1 MRHYKKLLLFT
12 FSILIWSCQQKTKSE
27 KVSKTSSANLTLT
40 TATDSLTIDLVAL
53 QKQGKLPPTTAITV
67 TDDPVYH
74 DVKHYNAF
82 SLQELLNSYP
92 VIKGLDA
99 TNYQIVFEC
108 EDGYKPVMPLEQFL
122 SKKAFIAISDIN
134 APKGELWS
142 KIIKDGHE
150 MKAAPF
156 YLVYSDVSS
165 KDIAYKWP
173 YNLTK
178 IHFVTA
184 IEYDTLLFPKED
196 KKAEIGFNI
205 FKKNCITCHSI
216 NKIGGKMGPEL
227 NYPKSVTEYWK
238 NDQLKAFIKNPAS
251 FRNNVKMPTLNL
263 KEKEIEEIITYLTY
277 ISNYKL

>member
-1 MRHYKKLLLFT
+1 MRHYKKLLFFT
-12 FSILIWSCQQKTKSE
+12 FSILIWSCQQKIKSE
-27 KVSKTSSANLTLT
+27 KISNTSSENSTLT
-40 TATDSLTIDLVAL
+40 KANDSLTIDLVAL

-67 TDDPVYH
+67 IDDPVYH
-74 DVKHYNAF
+74 GVKHYNAF

-92 VIKGLDA
+92 KIKGLDA
-99 TNYQIVFEC
+99 ASYQIVFEC
-108 EDGYKPVMPLEQFL
+108 EDGYKPVMPLGQFL
-122 SKKAFIAISDIN
+122 SKKAFIAISDID
-134 APKGELWS
+134 APKGQLWS

-156 YLVYSDVSS
+156 YLVYKDVSS
-165 KDIAYKWP
+165 KETDYKWP

-178 IHFVTA
+178 IHFVTNFK
-184 IEYDTLLFPKED
+184 YDSLLFPKED
-196 KKAEIGFNI
+196 NKVVIGFQL
-205 FKKNCITCHSI
+205 FKKNCIICHSI

-263 KEKEIEEIITYLTY
+263 KEKEIEEITNYLTY
-277 ISNYKL
+277 MSNHKL

>member
-1 MRHYKKLLLFT
+1 MQHYKKLLFLT
-12 FSILIWSCQQKTKSE
+12 FSILIWSCQQKAKPI
-27 KVSKTSSANLTLT
+27 KVSKISSENSILTK
-40 TATDSLTIDLVAL
+40 ATDSLTIDLVAL
-53 QKQGKLPPTTAITV
+53 QKQGKLPSTTAITV

-74 DVKHYNAF
+74 GVKHYNAF
-82 SLQELLNSYP
+82 SLQELLNLYP
-92 VIKGLDA
+92 EIKSLNA

-108 EDGYKPVMPLEQFL
+108 EDGYKPVMPLGQFL
-122 SKKAFIAISDIN
+122 SKKAFIAISDID

-142 KIIKDGHE
+142 KIIKDGQE

-156 YLVYSDVSS
+156 YLVYKDVSS
-165 KDIAYKWP
+165 KDTDYKWP

-184 IEYDTLLFPKED
+184 FKYDSLLFPKED
-196 KKAEIGFNI
+196 KKAAIGFLLY
-205 FKKNCITCHSI
+205 KKNCIICHSI

-263 KEKEIEEIITYLTY
+263 KEKEIEEITNYLTY
-277 ISNYKL
+277 MSKHKL